1 MCSVNSKMSR
11 KDLETKLREVKI
23 GGSIEFKH
31 AGSYR
36 YYIKRVREDGFLL
49 SDGYW
54 DGRPMTLVELLDHL
68 PVLMFR

>member
-1 MCSVNSKMSR
+1 MSNQELEEKLLKVN
-11 KDLETKLREVKI
+11 I

-31 AGSYR
+31 EGAYK

-54 DGRPMTLVELLDHL
+54 NARPMTLKELLNHL
-68 PVLMFR
+68 PVLRFR